1 VSRASTAAR
10 EPDREGRVAS
20 VDVLRGAVMI
30 IMALDHVRDYVSGAT
45 FNPVDLDHT
54 TPAYFF
60 TRWITH
66 FCAPTFCFF
75 AGVAAFLA
83 SRRRTLRNL
92 SVFLLT
98 RGLWLVFAEFT
109 VIQIGWSFDIGSRIR
124 FLVIWALGISMI
136 VLAGLVYLPRWL
148 IAAISLVMIA
158 GHNLLDNIDAAPLIG
173 RGGVSLHAPLS
184 DWIWSVL
191 HVPYYPVV
199 YPVIPWV
206 GVMAAGYAFGPLL
219 LGEPAARDRRLVSI
233 GLGITLGFVALRAT
247 NWYGDPMSWTG
258 PHAVLSF
265 LNTDKYPPSLLFL
278 MMTLGPAILSL
289 PLLERVAPTRIG
301 QAIAVFGRVPF
312 FYYILHLYLIH
323 GGAILLALVVTGG
336 LETNRFDLWVVYA
349 VWTTVIIAAYPLC
362 RWFAGVKS
370 RRRDAWL
377 SYL

>member
-1 VSRASTAAR
+1 
-10 EPDREGRVAS
+10 VAS

-30 IMALDHVRDYVSGAT
+30 IMALDHVRDYLGGAT
-45 FNPVDLDHT
+45 FDPVDLEHT

-83 SRRRTLRNL
+83 SRRRTPRSL
-92 SVFLLT
+92 SVFLVT
-98 RGLWLVFAEFT
+98 RGLWLVVAEFT
-109 VIQIGWSFDIGSRIR
+109 IIRLGWSFDFGSRIR
-124 FLVIWALGISMI
+124 FLVIWMLGISMI
-136 VLAGLVYLPRWL
+136 VLAGLVRLPRWL

-158 GHNLLDNIDAAPLIG
+158 GHDLLDGIDAAPLID
-173 RGGVSLHAPLS
+173 RSGGSLHAPIS
-184 DWIWSVL
+184 DWLWSVL
-191 HVPYYPVV
+191 HVPNYPVL

-206 GVMAAGYAFGPLL
+206 GVMAAGYGFGPLL
-219 LGEPAARDRRLVSI
+219 LGEPAARDRRLTAI

-247 NWYGDPMSWTG
+247 NQYGDPTPWTS

-265 LNTDKYPPSLLFL
+265 LNTEKYPPSLLFL

-289 PLLERVAPTRIG
+289 PLLERVAPTRVG

-312 FYYILHLYLIH
+312 FYYIVHLYLIH
-323 GGAILLALVVTGG
+323 AGAILLALAVTGG
-336 LETNRFDLWVVYA
+336 WETNRFDLRVVYA
-349 VWTTVIIAAYPLC
+349 AWIFVIAVLYPLC
-362 RWFAGVKS
+362 RWFAGVKA
-370 RRRDAWL
+370 RRRDGWL